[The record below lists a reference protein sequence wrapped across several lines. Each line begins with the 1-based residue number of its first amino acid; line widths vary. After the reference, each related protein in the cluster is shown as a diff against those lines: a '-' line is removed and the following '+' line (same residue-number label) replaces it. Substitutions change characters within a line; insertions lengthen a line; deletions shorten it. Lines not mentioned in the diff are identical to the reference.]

1 MGDEVT
7 GSALRH
13 WDHPAYTARLQ
24 EGRAALAQLLI
35 DRRLDRDRPMTG
47 LELEID
53 LVEPGGDPAFA
64 NDAVLEH
71 LHTTGEEEALYSAQH
86 ELGAFNIELNLP
98 PRLLDG
104 AGISWYESDLAAILA
119 EVREAG
125 GKAGVHICPIGTMP
139 TLFTDH
145 MDVEAISR
153 TKRYR
158 ILNEEIMNQRGED
171 LRIDITGAESV
182 DFTSPTIAPES
193 ANTSVQFHLQ
203 VAPEDFA
210 RYWNAAQ
217 AVAGAQ
223 VAMGANSPYLFGRQ
237 LWAETRVILFEQGT
251 DTRRANQRA
260 EGARPRAWFG
270 ERWIDSILDLFD
282 ENYRHFAPLL
292 PLCDPEDPAAVMAAG
307 GVPSLRELRFHNGTV
322 YRWNRPVYDVQR
334 GRPHVRV
341 ENRVL
346 AAGPTAVD
354 ICANMALF
362 YGLVAHYANA
372 AEPLSERM
380 DFGQAAANFRAAARH
395 GIQADQVWPGRGLV
409 PARKLVLEELLPA
422 AAEGL
427 SALGVS
433 RRDADRYLGVIEA
446 RCRRGVNGATWQ
458 VARVQVAQ
466 HRQRMERREALRA
479 MVLDYSA
486 RSADGRP
493 VHEWEV

>member
-7 GSALRH
+7 GSALKH

-24 EGRAALAQLLI
+24 AGRAALAQLLA

-47 LELEID
+47 LELELD
-53 LVEPGGDPAFA
+53 LVEPNGDPAFA
-64 NDAVLEH
+64 NDSVLEH
-71 LHTTGEEEALYSAQH
+71 LHTSGDEDALYGAQH

-104 AGISWYESDLAAILA
+104 AGISWYESDLAAVLS

-125 GKAGVHICPIGTMP
+125 DKAGVHICPIGTMP
-139 TLFTDH
+139 TLYPDH
-145 MDVEAISR
+145 MGIDALSR

-158 ILNEEIMNQRGED
+158 ILNDEIMSQRGEH
-171 LRIDITGAESV
+171 LRIDIRGAESV
-182 DFTSPTIAPES
+182 DLTSSTIAPES

-203 VAPEDFA
+203 VSPEDFS

-217 AVAGAQ
+217 AIAGIQ

-251 DTRRANQRA
+251 DTRQADERAA
-260 EGARPRAWFG
+260 GAKPRAWFG
-270 ERWIDSILDLFD
+270 ERWIGGVLDLFD

-292 PLCDPEDPAAVMAAG
+292 PLCDDEDPAAVMAVG
-307 GVPSLRELRFHNGTV
+307 GVPNLQELRYHNGTV
-322 YRWNRPVYDVQR
+322 YRWNRPVYDVHR

-341 ENRVL
+341 ENRVV
-346 AAGPTAVD
+346 AAGPTAID

-362 YGLVAHYANA
+362 YGLVVHYANA
-372 AEPLSERM
+372 DRPLHDRLE
-380 DFGQAAANFRAAARH
+380 FGQALANFRSAARH
-395 GIQADQVWPGRGLV
+395 GIHADQHWPGRGLV
-409 PARKLVLEELLPA
+409 PARRLVLDELLPA

-433 RRDADRYLGVIEA
+433 GRDGDRYLGVIEA
-446 RCRRGVNGATWQ
+446 RCRRGVNGASWQ
-458 VARVQVAQ
+458 VARVQVAE
-466 HRQRMERREALRA
+466 HRQRLERRDALRA
-479 MVLDYSA
+479 MVLDYA
-486 RSADGRP
+486 GRSADGRP

>member
-7 GSALRH
+7 GAALRH

-24 EGRAALAQLLI
+24 AGRAALAQLLT
-35 DRRLDRDRPMTG
+35 DQRLDRDRPMTG
-47 LELEID
+47 LELELD
-53 LVEPGGDPAFA
+53 LVEPNGDPAFA
-64 NDAVLEH
+64 NDSVLEH
-71 LHTTGEEEALYSAQH
+71 LHTSGDEEALYGAQH

-104 AGISWYESDLAAILA
+104 AGISWYESDLAAVLA

-139 TLFTDH
+139 TLYPDH
-145 MDVEAISR
+145 MSVDALSR

-158 ILNEEIMNQRGED
+158 ILNDEIMAQRGDD
-171 LRIDITGAESV
+171 LHIDIKGAESV
-182 DFTSPTIAPES
+182 DLTSSTIAPES

-203 VAPEDFA
+203 VSPEDFS

-217 AVAGAQ
+217 AIAGIQ

-260 EGARPRAWFG
+260 AGAKPRAWFG
-270 ERWIDSILDLFD
+270 ERWIDGVLELFD

-292 PLCDPEDPAAVMAAG
+292 PLCDDEDPDAVMAVG
-307 GVPSLRELRFHNGTV
+307 GVPNLQELRYHNGTV
-322 YRWNRPVYDVQR
+322 YRWNRPVYDVHR

-341 ENRVL
+341 ENRVV

-362 YGLVAHYANA
+362 YGLVVHFANA
-372 AEPLSERM
+372 EVPLSERM
-380 DFGQAAANFRAAARH
+380 DFAQAAANFRSAARH

-409 PARKLVLEELLPA
+409 SARRLVLEDLLPA
-422 AAEGL
+422 AVEGL
-427 SALGVS
+427 AALGVS
-433 RRDADRYLGVIEA
+433 GRDADRYLGVIEA
-446 RCRRGVNGATWQ
+446 RCRRGVNGSSWQ
-458 VARVQVAQ
+458 VARVQVAE
-466 HRQRMERREALRA
+466 HRQRLERRDALRA
-479 MVLDYSA
+479 MVLDYAA